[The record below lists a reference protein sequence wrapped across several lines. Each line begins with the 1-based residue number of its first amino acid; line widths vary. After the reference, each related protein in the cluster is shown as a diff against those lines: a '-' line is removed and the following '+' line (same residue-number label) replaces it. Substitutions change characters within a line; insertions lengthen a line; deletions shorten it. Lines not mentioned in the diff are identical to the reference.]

1 MLWTSLEWRSLP
13 APTLVLTVHEPGPLG
28 PNTSYFK
35 WGFRPSQWVSWPLAS
50 AEPTADLCLWFLLGT
65 GSNYVLRYKTSDEKY
80 DVDLKR
86 SDGGFSLGPWGTV
99 FLWSNGRVFTRSME
113 NNVPLWKFG
122 GADVMEITSPQVPAY
137 ANPNNPFTR
146 DPPTGW
152 LISFAIIK
160 LKLVFWW

>member
-1 MLWTSLEWRSLP
+1 MNVTRVTVTSCTHCS
-13 APTLVLTVHEPGPLG
+13 ADTVHEPGPLG
-28 PNTSYFK
+28 PNTIYFK
-35 WGFRPSQWVSWPLAS
+35 WSFRPSQWVSWPLAS

-86 SDGGFSLGPWGTV
+86 SDRW
-99 FLWSNGRVFTRSME
+99 VFTQSMG
-113 NNVPLWKFG
+113 NSVPLWKFG
-122 GADVMEITSPQVPAY
+122 GADIMEIKSPQVPAC